1 MLIYIRQRWNDFRLS
16 WNSTMKRLKMREYFL
31 DKIWLPD
38 VRIIN
43 MKDAKR
49 FQGFGEVNIHIHPDG
64 KVYFSQT

>member
-1 MLIYIRQRWNDFRLS
+1 
-16 WNSTMKRLKMREYFL
+16 MKRLKMREYFL